1 MWSPTVVAAGILAG
15 LMAVPAAPTRGATS
29 GVDELTVDRPSVT
42 AGEQVTVGG
51 SCEISVVELFLSD
64 VGLTLEMSEG
74 DVRDLGPLV
83 MDEGTGQL
91 DSRSV
96 TIPEDVPAGNHV
108 LASSC
113 GAVEALEVLAAPDTP
128 TPDTP
133 TPDTPTPDTPTPDT
147 PTPDTPTPTGQTPDA
162 LLPVPDL
169 GDLTEAEARA
179 ALGVDLV
186 LAGDTGEGR
195 VTEQSPQPG
204 ERVARGS
211 AVTIELADAVVP
223 WIPATLVIVGAFAAA
238 LVLSRVLR
246 PRRERRWLD
255 RHVRA
260 RVGRA
265 EWDPSSVPDVAV
277 PGVVLRF
284 EVWREPAELHLQ
296 EVGRAHD

>member
-113 GAVEALEVLAAPDTP
+113 GAVEALEVLAA
-128 TPDTP
+128 
-133 TPDTPTPDTPTPDT
+133 PDT